1 MIALVNTDEQLLNDI
16 SIKLHIAL
24 NSKQGLR
31 YVALDYG
38 VAFQHPEQELY
49 ALRIIEEAK
58 YYDVIIDNLT
68 NEELNMMQEL
78 TPDWFELDV

>member
-1 MIALVNTDEQLLNDI
+1 MIALVSTNEQQLNDI
-16 SIKLHIAL
+16 SIRLHIAL

-38 VAFQHPEQELY
+38 VAFQHPDQDLY

-78 TPDWFELDV
+78 SPDWFELDV

>member
-1 MIALVNTDEQLLNDI
+1 D
-16 SIKLHIAL
+16 
-24 NSKQGLR
+24 
-31 YVALDYG
+31 
-38 VAFQHPEQELY
+38 LY

>member
-1 MIALVNTDEQLLNDI
+1 MIALVGADEEQLNDI

-38 VAFQHPEQELY
+38 VAFKHPDKDLY
-49 ALRIIEEAK
+49 SLSII
-58 YYDVIIDNLT
+58 
-68 NEELNMMQEL
+68 
-78 TPDWFELDV
+78 

>member
-1 MIALVNTDEQLLNDI
+1 MIALVSTNEQQLNDI
-16 SIKLHIAL
+16 SIRLHIAL

-49 ALRIIEEAK
+49 A
-58 YYDVIIDNLT
+58 T
-68 NEELNMMQEL
+68 
-78 TPDWFELDV
+78 